1 MDHNKQFIDLLVGFP
16 GSVNDGR
23 LWANSA
29 LNKKHERL
37 LAQLPLTPVHTKA
50 TPTSP
55 TQVEQV
61 PAFILGDS
69 AYPNTSRIVPTFK
82 ISEQRSCLLTSHLNE
97 QLAGV

>member
-1 MDHNKQFIDLLVGFP
+1 VDHNKQFIDLLVGFP
-16 GSVNDGR
+16 GSINDGR

-50 TPTSP
+50 TSTSP

-61 PAFILGDS
+61 SAFILSDS
-69 AYPNTSRIVPTFK
+69 AYPNTSRIMLTFK
-82 ISEQRSCLLTSHLNE
+82 VSKQ
-97 QLAGV
+97 

>member
-37 LAQLPLTPVHTKA
+37 LAQLPLTPVRTKA
-50 TPTSP
+50 KPTSP
-55 TQVEQV
+55 TRVEQV

-69 AYPNTSRIVPTFK
+69 AYPNTSRMVPTFK
-82 ISEQRSCLLTSHLNE
+82 LSEQRKCL
-97 QLAGV
+97 